1 MEEVARGNVLEGFQ
15 SMSQWDILMGSL
27 ECEVFVRNIMNIGY
41 QVFSPFDVA
50 SSALATVFT
59 AGL

>member
-1 MEEVARGNVLEGFQ
+1 MARGNVLEGFQ

-27 ECEVFVRNIMNIGY
+27 ECEVFVRNMNIGY